1 MDSVEIISIIHKHI
15 PYISAS
21 QRICDDDLMTYDSH
35 WVYPYID
42 L

>member
-1 MDSVEIISIIHKHI
+1 MGSVEFISIIHKHI

-21 QRICDDDLMTYDSH
+21 QRNCDDDLMTYDSH
-35 WVYPYID
+35 CVYPYRD